1 MYVSSHASRAPAF
14 CHAVSAVEV
23 ASAYC
28 STLLGSALA
37 KAEVA
42 CRATAVTVGV
52 GDGSTTVAAAAGEPV
67 APLLPERC
75 DSTTPTTIP
84 ATTTTAATIATG
96 SSQAGRPP
104 VRDPLWCAVSLM
116 PSHPRTAG
124 RAPDGR
130 QPIDAPAASC
140 PCSRTVSVAPAT
152 VRPVTSTSVRRPAT
166 PRGDA
171 ARADRSR
178 PAFRCVECGWTTSK
192 WVGRC
197 GECHAWGSVS
207 EDVGPGGGAP
217 RTAAVVPTRSPAR
230 PIGEIDVEA
239 ARARPTGVSEL
250 DRVLGGGLVPGAVVL
265 LAGEPG
271 VGKSTLLLD
280 VAARTAASGRTVL
293 YITGEESA
301 GQVRLRADRIG
312 ALHPGLLLADETDL
326 ATVLGHVEQVDPDL
340 LVLDS
345 VQTVASA
352 LVDGTAGGVAQVR
365 EVTAALIATAKS
377 RDLPVVLVGHVTKDG
392 SVAGPRTLEHLVD
405 VVCQFEGDRHSRLR
419 MLRATKNRYGPTDEV
434 GCFDLSERGIVGLA
448 DPSGLF
454 VSQALHPV
462 PGTCLTVTLE
472 GRRPLAT
479 EVQAL
484 VAPSA
489 APNPRRTTSGVDS
502 ARLSMVLAVLQRRL
516 GARLSDQD
524 VYVSTVGGARVVEP
538 AADLALALATV
549 SAREDETLVRG
560 LVAVG
565 EVGLAGEIRTVAGV
579 DRRLAEAARLG
590 FRRAVVPAGSLEGLV
605 VPDGMQVI
613 GAGDLAQAVDAAGVG
628 VPANVTRLRGGQHG

>member
-1 MYVSSHASRAPAF
+1 
-14 CHAVSAVEV
+14 
-23 ASAYC
+23 
-28 STLLGSALA
+28 
-37 KAEVA
+37 
-42 CRATAVTVGV
+42 
-52 GDGSTTVAAAAGEPV
+52 
-67 APLLPERC
+67 
-75 DSTTPTTIP
+75 
-84 ATTTTAATIATG
+84 
-96 SSQAGRPP
+96 
-104 VRDPLWCAVSLM
+104 M

-130 QPIDAPAASC
+130 QPIDAPTASC
-140 PCSRTVSVAPAT
+140 PCSGAVSVPTAT

-197 GECHAWGSVS
+197 GECQAWGSVS

-217 RTAAVVPTRSPAR
+217 RTAAVVPSRSPAR

-239 ARARPTGVSEL
+239 ARARPTGVPEL

-280 VAARTAASGRTVL
+280 VAARTAAAGRKVL

-365 EVTAALIATAKS
+365 EVAAALIATAKS

-405 VVCQFEGDRHSRLR
+405 VVCQFEG
-419 MLRATKNRYGPTDEV
+419 
-434 GCFDLSERGIVGLA
+434 
-448 DPSGLF
+448 
-454 VSQALHPV
+454 
-462 PGTCLTVTLE
+462 
-472 GRRPLAT
+472 
-479 EVQAL
+479 
-484 VAPSA
+484 
-489 APNPRRTTSGVDS
+489 
-502 ARLSMVLAVLQRRL
+502 
-516 GARLSDQD
+516 
-524 VYVSTVGGARVVEP
+524 
-538 AADLALALATV
+538 
-549 SAREDETLVRG
+549 
-560 LVAVG
+560 
-565 EVGLAGEIRTVAGV
+565 
-579 DRRLAEAARLG
+579 
-590 FRRAVVPAGSLEGLV
+590 
-605 VPDGMQVI
+605 
-613 GAGDLAQAVDAAGVG
+613 
-628 VPANVTRLRGGQHG
+628 